1 MYVMLIVAGLLTL
14 VAAVLAVRWRG
25 TDSFRWEMLAIGTL
39 WLMVGTAGVV
49 VGPPGSGRWQGIGGS
64 TPLALIAGAMSP
76 GLLAGAVA
84 GSLVVGQPSAAAR
97 LAASAA
103 ARHAKAETE
112 LAVDLKVYEALSSRV
127 GNPAGLL
134 QPGTLHCGNARAG
147 TVTCRLPYTL
157 GVSDHR
163 VATVTLA
170 GPCTTE
176 ADSCQVV
183 ALKP

>member
-1 MYVMLIVAGLLTL
+1 MYVMLLVAGLSML
-14 VAAVLAVRWRG
+14 VAAVLTVRWRR
-25 TDSFRWEMLAIGTL
+25 TDNFTWEMLAIGSL

-49 VGPPGSGRWQGIGGS
+49 VDPGGNRRWQGIGGS
-64 TPLALIAGAMSP
+64 TRLALVVGAMSP
-76 GLLAGAVA
+76 GLLADAVA
-84 GSLVVGQPSAAAR
+84 GSLVVGQPSAPAR

-112 LAVDLKVYEALSSRV
+112 LAVDLKVYGALSSRV
-127 GNPAGLL
+127 GDPAGLL
-134 QPGTLHCGNARAG
+134 QLGVLDCGNARAG

-170 GPCTTE
+170 GSCAIK

-183 ALKP
+183 ALEP